1 MPRTDLGPVVII
13 ARSRKRFA
21 QLVTTFLTSC
31 KMTRWSTL
39 SMEPR
44 PTEDEAL
51 GLRRARR
58 TSMER
63 RRSDIE
69 VNDDAF
75 LHRLLR
81 SMTNSGLALIALNAS
96 LTPLVTHNQS
106 IYFGMPPKKKV
117 DDPKLRRL
125 SEFWVIPVSA
135 AASSQSSSS
144 NPVHISSPNRSRS
157 LSPSKHARASPS
169 KPTMTQSRLARDGG
183 LRIDPPRTPSK
194 KSQQTTLPFAT
205 NRTPMVS
212 NSKGRPSASPKFI
225 VIDDDEPG
233 SPPLRQPTQTM
244 SRKRPR
250 DVDAKPTSL
259 TPRPLTASTQGRQ
272 VIDLTRTPP
281 PKRRALFKPA
291 NPSTPLGPS
300 VTIQQYC
307 TPISSTNDV
316 VPCSVSTNAS
326 PLIRV
331 GSPLKVAGMTTSSL
345 PAPYL
350 GTPISRKPDAAT
362 LPTPEASSPVSRLDF
377 HTAPLTSSMTIEE
390 RTKARLEEIRQRAK
404 AKVQAAGAIE
414 RKTIHYVSDNDEDDD
429 LVFNFDPLKMASSKG
444 PNAKQSRF
452 TVRKA
457 GLGFPL
463 SYFHNPLKLLT
474 DLQ

>member
-1 MPRTDLGPVVII
+1 
-13 ARSRKRFA
+13 
-21 QLVTTFLTSC
+21 
-31 KMTRWSTL
+31 
-39 SMEPR
+39 
-44 PTEDEAL
+44 
-51 GLRRARR
+51 
-58 TSMER
+58 
-63 RRSDIE
+63 
-69 VNDDAF
+69 
-75 LHRLLR
+75 
-81 SMTNSGLALIALNAS
+81 
-96 LTPLVTHNQS
+96 
-106 IYFGMPPKKKV
+106 
-117 DDPKLRRL
+117 
-125 SEFWVIPVSA
+125 
-135 AASSQSSSS
+135 
-144 NPVHISSPNRSRS
+144 
-157 LSPSKHARASPS
+157 
-169 KPTMTQSRLARDGG
+169 
-183 LRIDPPRTPSK
+183 
-194 KSQQTTLPFAT
+194 
-205 NRTPMVS
+205 
-212 NSKGRPSASPKFI
+212 
-225 VIDDDEPG
+225 
-233 SPPLRQPTQTM
+233 M

-326 PLIRV
+326 PLNRV